1 MERSEEVNEIIEDSE
16 PDAPHF
22 KRVEIDKA
30 PEEPNC
36 DSALETQAH
45 INLEDAEWSEHFALL
60 HPPGLFGNSVTE
72 KDLNVDMPTDSGR
85 QPHCSG
91 LNSLG
96 RQEEMV
102 EELTLKSYRNPNLS
116 IGSSTGSGEK
126 PSNKLGLWKN
136 FTRLTGKSRDKDVS
150 ESFSV
155 DHSDDFDNKV
165 LPPSSGTKRML
176 VTQSEPKASGLSDH
190 ISKAHKHLSS
200 NTEPT
205 NSPVV
210 LQTKVPSGFGFHQ
223 YLLKTSLKGKGVT
236 FQGKYNAPGTV
247 ISQHVEQPSAS
258 MGITLASSHTPSAKA
273 DDILFDKVETSNP
286 YKREIILREWLK
298 PKDQKINKVE
308 RMHIFKQIVDF
319 VDICHSRQI
328 ILQNLRPSYFV
339 KLPSNQ
345 VKYIGS
351 FAPQSEIEHQ
361 DSVGRYIHHLDSRLK
376 RKKGSGQDND
386 TRQVSSVK
394 LQKFHGL
401 KCFSSEH
408 PTCPSCSD
416 FEGVDHLEH
425 DADNFRS
432 SNPSN
437 DSMVLKLD
445 RKNMHGNSSFNS
457 QQSTLLKLE
466 ESWYASPEEIND
478 HTCSFSTNVY
488 SLGLLLFELLC
499 CCKTW
504 KLHSA
509 EMLNLRHRILPPT
522 FVSENLKEVG
532 FILWLLHPDPS
543 CRPRPRD
550 ILQSDL
556 LNESKDLLS
565 VDKSSALVE
574 EEDAES
580 DLLLYFLSS
589 LKEEKV
595 KQASKL
601 EAELAWLKADIEEAE
616 KRHLSRAQLY
626 LDSTKFLLNRV
637 DSSSMNENTVS
648 HIQQL
653 QSHSKSNKY
662 EQRLMKNFDQL
673 ENAYFSQISKIDTA
687 GPITAIHSDCG
698 ILKNS
703 NRYSLIQNDANE
715 AKDCLGTFFNGLCK
729 YARYSK
735 FEVCGSLKKVDT
747 FNSVNVICALS
758 FDRDEDYFA
767 AAGVS
772 KKIKIFEFGALLN
785 DNLDVHYPLVEM
797 SSRSKLSCVCWNT
810 YINSY
815 LASADYEGVVQLWDA
830 STGHG
835 FTRFTEHQKR
845 AWSVNFSVVDP
856 TKLASGSDDCTVK
869 LWSINEKNSID
880 TIRTM
885 ANVCSVQFSCSSHLL
900 AIGCADYKTYCYDL
914 RNTRIPWCT
923 LSGHGKAVSYVKF
936 IDSETLVSASTDNT
950 LKIWDLEK
958 TNSGGFSTNACSLT
972 LSGHTNEKN
981 FIGLS
986 VCDGYI
992 ACGSETNEVYAYYR
1006 AFPMPMT
1013 SHKFGSIDPITGQET
1028 NDDGGQFVSSVCWRS
1043 KSNMVIAANSTG
1055 RIKVLKLV

>member
-1 MERSEEVNEIIEDSE
+1 MERSDEVNETIEDSG

-30 PEEPNC
+30 PEQLNR
-36 DSALETQAH
+36 DSSLETQAP
-45 INLEDAEWSEHFALL
+45 ITLEDAEWSEHFALL
-60 HPPGLFGNSVTE
+60 QPPGMFNNGIAE
-72 KDLNVDMPTDSGR
+72 KGLNVDIPTNSGR
-85 QPHCSG
+85 EPHCSG
-91 LNSLG
+91 LNSLE

-102 EELTLKSYRNPNLS
+102 EELTLKSYGNPNLS
-116 IGSSTGSGEK
+116 VGSSTGSGEK
-126 PSNKLGLWKN
+126 PSNKLGLWQN

-150 ESFSV
+150 ESFSL
-155 DHSDDFDNKV
+155 DHSDGLDKKF
-165 LPPSSGTKRML
+165 LSPSSGTKSML
-176 VTQSEPKASGLSDH
+176 MTRSEPKASGLSDH
-190 ISKAHKHLSS
+190 ISKADKHLISS
-200 NTEPT
+200 TVPANP
-205 NSPVV
+205 PVV

-236 FQGKYNAPGTV
+236 YQGKYNAPGTV
-247 ISQHVEQPSAS
+247 ISQHVERPSAS
-258 MGITLASSHTPSAKA
+258 LDITLTSSHTPSVQA
-273 DDILFDKVETSNP
+273 DAIMFDKLETSNP
-286 YKREIILREWLK
+286 YKEEITLREWLK
-298 PKDQKINKVE
+298 HKDQKINKAE

-319 VDICHSRQI
+319 VDICHSQQI
-328 ILQNLRPSYFV
+328 ILQHLRPSYFV

-351 FAPQSEIEHQ
+351 FAPQSEMEHQ
-361 DSVGRYIHHLDSRLK
+361 DSVGRYIHHADRCLK
-376 RKKGSGQDND
+376 RKKGSDWDNE
-386 TRQVSSVK
+386 TCQVSPAK
-394 LQKFHGL
+394 LQKFDGL
-401 KCFSSEH
+401 KCFSIEH
-408 PTCPSCSD
+408 RTHPSSSD
-416 FEGVDHLEH
+416 FGGVDHLGL

-432 SNPSN
+432 SNPGN
-437 DSMVLKLD
+437 DYMVLKLD
-445 RKNMHGNSSFNS
+445 RKNMHSDSSFNS

-478 HTCSFSTNVY
+478 HTCSFSTNIY
-488 SLGLLLFELLC
+488 SLGILLFELLC

-509 EMLNLRHRILPPT
+509 AMLNLRHRILPPT
-522 FVSENLKEVG
+522 FVSESLKEVG

-543 CRPRPRD
+543 CRPRTRD

-556 LNESKDLLS
+556 LNESKDLFS
-565 VDKSSALVE
+565 VDTSSALLE

-589 LKEEKV
+589 LKEEKM

-601 EAELAWLKADIEEAE
+601 EAELACLKADIEKAE
-616 KRHLSRAQLY
+616 RRHLSRAQLY
-626 LDSTKFLLNRV
+626 SDSTKFLSNRIG
-637 DSSSMNENTVS
+637 SSSMNENTLS

-662 EQRLMKNFDQL
+662 GQRLMKNIDQL
-673 ENAYFSQISKIDTA
+673 ENAYFSQISKIDTT
-687 GPITAIHSDCG
+687 GPITSIHSDRG
-698 ILKNS
+698 VLKNS
-703 NRYSLIQNDANE
+703 NRYSLIQNDAEE
-715 AKDCLGTFFNGLCK
+715 ANDCLGTFFNDLCK

-747 FNSVNVICALS
+747 FNSANVICSLS
-758 FDRDEDYFA
+758 FDRDGDYFA
-767 AAGVS
+767 TAGVS

-815 LASADYEGVVQLWDA
+815 LASTDYEGVVQLWDA

-869 LWSINEKNSID
+869 LWSINEQSSID
-880 TIRTM
+880 TIRTV
-885 ANVCSVQFSCSSHLL
+885 ANVCSVQFSYSSHLL
-900 AIGCADYKTYCYDL
+900 AFGCADYKTYCYDL
-914 RNTRIPWCT
+914 RNTRVPWCT

-958 TNSGGFSTNACSLT
+958 THSGGLSTNACSLT

-1006 AFPMPMT
+1006 TFPMPMT

-1028 NDDGGQFVSSVCWRS
+1028 SDDGGQFVSSVCWRN

-1055 RIKVLKLV
+1055 RIKILQLV